1 MAKILIIDDD
11 DLMCLSLSHVAGR
24 WGHETTCCHT
34 LAAGRQHLSAQD
46 FDVVFLDVRMPDGD
60 GLALLPQIQASPSA
74 PEAIIM
80 TGYGN
85 AAGAELAIN
94 NGAWD
99 YIEKGSSVK
108 EITLSLV
115 RALEYRK
122 QKQHGTGTRNVV
134 MLKRDG
140 IIGAS
145 PRINACLEQVA
156 QAAGS
161 DAGVL
166 VTGETGSGKEL
177 FARAIHANSPRAQ
190 KPFVVVDC
198 AALPDTLVESLLF
211 GHEKG
216 AFTGAEQ
223 ARSGLV
229 TQADGGTLF
238 LDEVGEL
245 PLATQKSFLRVLQ
258 ERRFRPVGSRI
269 ELASDFRLIA
279 ATNRNLEEMA
289 DKGSFR
295 QDLLYRL
302 RTFAMELPPLRE
314 RTEDIRILARS
325 FVDKVCKRY
334 SLGAKGFT
342 PDFMRMLG
350 TYAWPGNV
358 RELFH
363 SLERAV
369 AAAGSEA
376 ILFPKHLPTQ
386 IRVQVAKA
394 SVGSGRPQTES
405 PPPAIG
411 SFPRYHDFRE
421 SIHEQAERQYFQDL
435 LSLSHDNMAEACRI
449 SGLSQSRLYALLK
462 KFEQPK
468 NC

>member
-11 DLMCLSLSHVAGR
+11 ELMCQSLSHVAMR
-24 WGHETTCCHT
+24 WRHDVACCHT
-34 LAAGRQHLSAQD
+34 LAAGRQQLSAND

-60 GLALLPQIQASPSA
+60 GLALLPEIQAAPSA

-85 AAGAELAIN
+85 PTGAELAIN

-99 YIEKGSSVK
+99 YIEKGASVK
-108 EITLSLV
+108 DITLSLV

-122 QKQHGTGTRNVV
+122 QKQQGSGARNVV

-140 IIGAS
+140 IVGAS

-156 QAAGS
+156 QASGS

-177 FARAIHANSPRAQ
+177 FARAIHANSARAE

-229 TQADGGTLF
+229 AQADDGTLF

-245 PLATQKSFLRVLQ
+245 PLAVQKAFLRVLQ
-258 ERRFRPVGSRI
+258 EHRFRPVGSRLEI
-269 ELASDFRLIA
+269 SSDFRLIA

-289 DKGSFR
+289 DRGSFR

-302 RTFAMELPPLRE
+302 RTFAIELPPLRE
-314 RTEDIRILARS
+314 RREDIRILART
-325 FVDKVCKRY
+325 FVDRVCERY

-342 PDFMRMLG
+342 PDFMRMLAS
-350 TYAWPGNV
+350 YVWPGNV
-358 RELFH
+358 RELFN

-394 SVGSGRPQTES
+394 SVGTGQSQAES
-405 PPPAIG
+405 PTLSMV
-411 SFPRYHDFRE
+411 SFPRFHDFRE
-421 SIHEQAERQYFQDL
+421 SIYTQAERQYFQDL
-435 LSLSHDNMAEACRI
+435 LSLSGENITEACRL

-462 KFEQPK
+462 KLELPK
-468 NC
+468 SC